1 MKVFIY
7 PNFDKKNAFSCA
19 MSVCD
24 ILLDAGVELF
34 ADEKYIDEFSSKNV
48 SLSKLSDIISACD
61 MVIAIGGDGTIIKA
75 VAAVSPY
82 GKAVLGIN
90 SGRLGFLAAIEHSQL
105 NLLKNVIDGNYFIE
119 EHTMMKIRHKSG
131 EIINEYTA
139 VNDVVIFRKD
149 TKLGDFSLYTNDRL
163 INEIRA
169 DGIIFSTPTG
179 STAHALSAGGAIIE
193 PDTDCIEF
201 VPICSHSL
209 FARPI
214 IFSASNDISVFH
226 SSKLEDVYF
235 TVDGG
240 KNVQF
245 LKTDELV
252 VSKSE
257 IKMKLVQIEGNC
269 FFNTVNK
276 KLMQSIKGE
285 N

>member
-7 PNFDKKNAFSCA
+7 PNFDKKNALSCA

-24 ILLDAGVELF
+24 ILSDAGVELF
-34 ADEKYIDEFSSKNV
+34 ADEKYIYEFSSKNV
-48 SLSKLSDIISACD
+48 SLSKLSDIISECD

-82 GKAVLGIN
+82 NKAVLGIN

-105 NLLKNVIDGNYFIE
+105 DLLKNVIDGNCFVE
-119 EHTMMKIRHKSG
+119 EHTMMKIKHKSG
-131 EIINEYTA
+131 ETVSEYTA
-139 VNDVVIFRKD
+139 VNDIVIFRKD
-149 TKLGDFSLYTNDRL
+149 TKLGDFSLYINDRL

-226 SSKLEDVYF
+226 SSKSEDVYF

-245 LKTDELV
+245 LKTDELI
-252 VSKSE
+252 VSKSD
-257 IKMKLVQIEGNC
+257 IRMKLVQIEGNC

>member
-1 MKVFIY
+1 MKIFIY
-7 PNFDKKNAFSCA
+7 PNFDKKNALSCA
-19 MSVCD
+19 MTVCD
-24 ILLDAGVELF
+24 ILSKADAELF
-34 ADEKYIDEFSSKNV
+34 ADEKYISEFSSKNV
-48 SLSKLSDIISACD
+48 SICKTKDVIADCD

-75 VAAVSPY
+75 VAAASPY
-82 GKAVLGIN
+82 NKAVLGIN
-90 SGRLGFLAAIEHSQL
+90 SGRLGFLAAIEHSEL
-105 NLLKNVIDGNYFIE
+105 SLLENVISGNYFVE
-119 EHTMMKIRHKSG
+119 EHTMIKIKHKSG
-131 EIINEYTA
+131 DSLKEYTA

-149 TKLGDFSLYTNDRL
+149 TKLGDFSLYINDKVV
-163 INEIRA
+163 NEIRA

-226 SSKLEDVYF
+226 SSKSEDVYF

-240 KNVQF
+240 NNVQF
-245 LKTDELV
+245 LKTDELI
-252 VSKSE
+252 VSKSD
-257 IKMKLVQIEGNC
+257 IKMKLVQIEGNS

-285 N
+285 S

>member
-1 MKVFIY
+1 MKIFIY
-7 PNFDKKNAFSCA
+7 PNFDKKNALSCA

-24 ILLDAGVELF
+24 ILSGANAELF
-34 ADEKYIDEFSSKNV
+34 ADEKYISEFSSKNV
-48 SLSKLSDIISACD
+48 KMCKMSDVVSDCD

-75 VAAVSPY
+75 VAAASPY
-82 GKAVLGIN
+82 NKSVLGIN

-105 NLLKNVIDGNYFIE
+105 NLLDNVINGNYFVE
-119 EHTMMKIRHKSG
+119 EHTMMKIKYKSG
-131 EIINEYTA
+131 NSVNEYIA

-149 TKLGDFSLYTNDRL
+149 TKLGDFSLYINDRL

-226 SSKLEDVYF
+226 SSKSEDVYF

-245 LKTDELV
+245 LKTDELI
-252 VSKSE
+252 VSKSD

>member
-1 MKVFIY
+1 MKIFIY
-7 PNFDKKNAFSCA
+7 PNFDKKNALSCA

-24 ILLDAGVELF
+24 ILSGANAELF
-34 ADEKYIDEFSSKNV
+34 ADEKYISEFSSKNV
-48 SLSKLSDIISACD
+48 KMCKMSDVISDCD

-75 VAAVSPY
+75 VAAASPY
-82 GKAVLGIN
+82 NKAVLGIN

-105 NLLKNVIDGNYFIE
+105 GLLENVISGNYFVE
-119 EHTMMKIRHKSG
+119 EHTMMKIKHKSG
-131 EIINEYTA
+131 NSVNEYIA

-149 TKLGDFSLYTNDRL
+149 TKLGDFSLFINNQL
-163 INEIRA
+163 VNEIRA

-193 PDTDCIEF
+193 PDSDCIEF

-226 SSKLEDVYF
+226 SSKSEDVYF

-240 KNVQF
+240 NNVQF
-245 LKTDELV
+245 LKTDEIV
-252 VSKSE
+252 ISKSD
-257 IKMKLVQIEGNC
+257 IKMKLVQIDGNS

-276 KLMQSIKGE
+276 KLMQSIKGDS
-285 N
+285 

>member
-1 MKVFIY
+1 MKIFIY
-7 PNFDKKNAFSCA
+7 PNFDKKNALSCA

-24 ILLDAGVELF
+24 ILSGANAELF
-34 ADEKYIDEFSSKNV
+34 ADEKYISEFSSKNV
-48 SLSKLSDIISACD
+48 KMCKMSDVVSDCD

-75 VAAVSPY
+75 VAAASPY
-82 GKAVLGIN
+82 NKSVLGIN

-105 NLLKNVIDGNYFIE
+105 GLLENVISGNYFVE
-119 EHTMMKIRHKSG
+119 EHTMMKIKHKSG
-131 EIINEYTA
+131 NSVNEYIA

-149 TKLGDFSLYTNDRL
+149 TKLGDFSLFINNQL
-163 INEIRA
+163 VNEIRA

-226 SSKLEDVYF
+226 SSKSEDVYF

-240 KNVQF
+240 NNIQF
-245 LKTDELV
+245 LKTDEIII
-252 VSKSE
+252 SKSD
-257 IKMKLVQIEGNC
+257 IKMKLVQIDGNS

-276 KLMQSIKGE
+276 KLMQSIKGG
-285 N
+285 

>member
-105 NLLKNVIDGNYFIE
+105 NLLKNVIDGNYFVE

-131 EIINEYTA
+131 EIINEDTA

>member
-149 TKLGDFSLYTNDRL
+149 TKLGDFSLYINDRL

>member
-1 MKVFIY
+1 MKIFIY
-7 PNFDKKNAFSCA
+7 PNFDKKNALSCA

-24 ILLDAGVELF
+24 ILSGANAELF
-34 ADEKYIDEFSSKNV
+34 ADEKYISEFSSKNV
-48 SLSKLSDIISACD
+48 KMCKMSDVVSDCD

-75 VAAVSPY
+75 VAAASPY
-82 GKAVLGIN
+82 NKSVLGIN

-105 NLLKNVIDGNYFIE
+105 NLLDNVINGNYFVE
-119 EHTMMKIRHKSG
+119 EHTMMKIKYKSG
-131 EIINEYTA
+131 NSVNEYIA

-149 TKLGDFSLYTNDRL
+149 TKLGDFSLFINNQL
-163 INEIRA
+163 VNEIRA

-226 SSKLEDVYF
+226 SSKSEDVYF

-240 KNVQF
+240 NNIQF
-245 LKTDELV
+245 LKTDEIII
-252 VSKSE
+252 SKSD
-257 IKMKLVQIEGNC
+257 IKMKLVQIDGNS

-276 KLMQSIKGE
+276 KLMQSIKGG
-285 N
+285 